1 MDAHDDTTRKS
12 LGKTLSKTI
21 YAQLIEIV
29 KLDTCIEE
37 KEEAIQ
43 ELFNF
48 DPNVTRPGKYMSYT
62 PKQGVYT
69 QRYRA
74 KKKAQLLATTVTEV
88 TEVHPLASL
97 S

>member
-1 MDAHDDTTRKS
+1 MDAHDTARKS
-12 LGKTLSKTI
+12 LGKALSKTI

-29 KLDTCIEE
+29 KLDTSCIEE

-48 DPNVTRPGKYMSYT
+48 DPNVTRPGKYISYT

-74 KKKAQLLATTVTEV
+74 KKKALLA
-88 TEVHPLASL
+88 AAAQAK
-97 S
+97 